1 MLASATDSRPK
12 TGMPA
17 CRHDEA
23 MGPFLNLPNTMKRV
37 LIVKI
42 TSLGD
47 VVLAQP
53 IVDDLHRAFP
63 GIIIDW
69 ATDGAFADIPSWN
82 PGVSRVFSAPLR
94 QFKRL
99 RNRRGASEILRSIK
113 ALRTDRYDAIFDVHG
128 AYKSAIVAFLA
139 RARHRYGYQNTA
151 LGERGAAFAYNR
163 RMLRPPRVNAV
174 QGMRASVA
182 HAMGYSVDHP
192 PRFGLRVP
200 TTGPDVAMPPNAV
213 MFLHGASKAEK
224 NWPIDHWVS
233 IGHTLAARDMNIVLP
248 WASDEEHERATE
260 IAGLLPR
267 ATVLPRLTLT
277 ECAKALGK
285 AALVVG
291 VDTGLTHLAHAFERP
306 SVMIFTATARPH
318 FGIDAPGSAV
328 SLGDEGQCPSPE
340 AVLQAIDTVYRAP
353 LLSPEPALC

>member
-1 MLASATDSRPK
+1 
-12 TGMPA
+12 
-17 CRHDEA
+17 
-23 MGPFLNLPNTMKRV
+23 MKRV

-63 GIIIDW
+63 GIVIDW
-69 ATDGAFADIPSWN
+69 ATDGAFADIPTWN

-99 RNRRGASEILRSIK
+99 RNRRGASDILRSIK

-163 RMLRPPRVNAV
+163 RMHRPPHANAV

-182 HAMGYSVDHP
+182 SAMGYAADSP

-200 TTGPDVAMPPNAV
+200 TAGPDVVMPAHAV

-233 IGHTLAARDMNIVLP
+233 LGRTLTARGMNIVLP
-248 WASDEEHERATE
+248 WASDEEHARANT
-260 IAGLLPR
+260 IAASLSG

-277 ECAKALGK
+277 QCAKALGQ
-285 AALVVG
+285 AALVIG

-318 FGIDAPGSAV
+318 FGIYAPGRAISI
-328 SLGDEGQCPSPE
+328 GDEGQCPSPDE
-340 AVLQAIDTVYRAP
+340 VLRAIDTVYSAP
-353 LLSPEPALC
+353 RETVQIA